1 MATRKPIALVSG
13 YFQEVNTPTDK
24 LDFAG
29 NTTTDLTEGSNLYYT
44 DAKAR
49 GAITIAN
56 SGTGYGSLGYVS
68 GTGVLTYTVVTDANI
83 RGSLSVASGSG
94 LTYSSST
101 GQFGT
106 SSIPNSQLAF
116 SSVTVGSTSISLGGT
131 ATTIAGLTA
140 VTSTAFNVG
149 TAGAANSITLDSTGI
164 VFEGSSADTFETTL
178 SVVNPTADQAINLP
192 NASGTVALLTSLTGG
207 NTGTGYGSLSYN
219 NTTGAFTYS
228 VVTDA
233 NIRGAVTAANSG
245 TGYGSLAYSSA
256 TGTYTYTVVTDA
268 NIRGAV
274 SVTAGS
280 GLTYNSSTG
289 AFGTSSIPN
298 SQLANSSITLGS
310 TSVALGST
318 ATSLAGLTSVSTA
331 AGSAAAPS
339 FVVGT
344 GTTYA
349 PGIYS
354 PGADQVA
361 LATNGTGRL
370 FITQAGNVGIGTT
383 SPSTRLH
390 VDWAGGNQFRAS
402 NGSGTFDIL
411 NDTTNSILISS
422 GPLFYRTGTAGPH
435 IFQKDG
441 GSSEV
446 ARIDGSGRLLVG
458 TSTARSNFFG
468 TTLSAVTQTEGTGG
482 AAGRGALSV
491 INNDVSNNP
500 PYLLLGRSGA
510 ATLGSNAAVV
520 NGSRLGTLTFQGADG
535 TSFIEAATVAGEVD
549 GTPGTTDMP
558 GRLVFSTTAD
568 GAGSPTERMRI
579 DSSGRVGIGTSS
591 ITGKVTVSGNAV
603 GVVVA
608 LTDGATITPDFS
620 AANYFSVTLGG
631 NRTLANPSNQ
641 TAGQSG
647 TIVITQD
654 GTGGRTLAYGSNY
667 KFAGGTVPTLTTTAG
682 AVDTLAYYVESASR
696 ITCRLLNDVK

>member
-29 NTTTDLTEGSNLYYT
+29 NTTTDLAEGTNLYYT
-44 DAKAR
+44 DARAR
-49 GAITIAN
+49 GSITIAN

-83 RGSLSVASGSG
+83 RGTLTVAAGSG
-94 LTYSSST
+94 LTYSSAT

-106 SSIPNSQLAF
+106 SAIPNSQLAF

-149 TAGAANSITLDSTGI
+149 TAEAAGSITLDSTGI
-164 VFEGSSADTFETTL
+164 VFEGSTADTFETTFN
-178 SVVNPTADQAINLP
+178 VVDPTADRAINLP

-233 NIRGAVTAANSG
+233 NIRGAVSAANSG
-245 TGYGSLAYSSA
+245 TGFGSLAFDSG
-256 TGTYTYTVVTDA
+256 TGVFTYTVVTAA
-268 NIRGAV
+268 NVRGNFSVAV
-274 SVTAGS
+274 GS
-280 GLTYNSSTG
+280 GLTYSSSTG
-289 AFGTSSIPN
+289 IFGTSAIPN
-298 SQLANSSITLGS
+298 SQLANSSVTLGS

-331 AGSAAAPS
+331 AGSTAAPS

-361 LATNGTGRL
+361 VATSGVGRLFVDATGRVGVGTASPAVNLTVTTAASGEGLRLTNGTNGERL
-370 FITQAGNVGIGTT
+370 HFYTGSNSLIEANNSILALTARDAYAVTLSTSNAERLRVTSTGLVGIGTT
-383 SPSTRLH
+383 S
-390 VDWAGGNQFRAS
+390 A
-402 NGSGTFDIL
+402 
-411 NDTTNSILISS
+411 
-422 GPLFYRTGTAGPH
+422 
-435 IFQKDG
+435 
-441 GSSEV
+441 
-446 ARIDGSGRLLVG
+446 
-458 TSTARSNFFG
+458 
-468 TTLSAVTQTEGTGG
+468 
-482 AAGRGALSV
+482 
-491 INNDVSNNP
+491 
-500 PYLLLGRSGA
+500 
-510 ATLGSNAAVV
+510 
-520 NGSRLGTLTFQGADG
+520 
-535 TSFIEAATVAGEVD
+535 
-549 GTPGTTDMP
+549 
-558 GRLVFSTTAD
+558 
-568 GAGSPTERMRI
+568 
-579 DSSGRVGIGTSS
+579 
-591 ITGKVTVSGNAV
+591 TGKLTVSGNAV
-603 GVVVA
+603 GVIVV

-620 AANYFSVTLGG
+620 TANYFSVTLGG

-667 KFAGGTVPTLTTTAG
+667 KFPGGDRAHIN
-682 AVDTLAYYVESASR
+682 DHRRSR
-696 ITCRLLNDVK
+696 

>member
-29 NTTTDLTEGSNLYYT
+29 NTTTDLAEGTNLYYT
-44 DAKAR
+44 DARAR
-49 GAITIAN
+49 GSITIAN

-83 RGSLSVASGSG
+83 RGTLTVAAGSG
-94 LTYSSST
+94 LTYSSAT

-149 TAGAANSITLDSTGI
+149 TAEAAGSITLNSTGI
-164 VFEGSSADTFETTL
+164 VFEGSTADTFETTFN
-178 SVVNPTADQAINLP
+178 VVDPTADRAINLP

-233 NIRGAVTAANSG
+233 NIRGAVSAANSG
-245 TGYGSLAYSSA
+245 TGFGSLAFDSG
-256 TGTYTYTVVTDA
+256 TGVFTYTVVTAA
-268 NIRGAV
+268 NVRGNFSVAV
-274 SVTAGS
+274 GS
-280 GLTYNSSTG
+280 GLTYDSGTG

-318 ATSLAGLTSVSTA
+318 ATSIAGLTSVSTA

-339 FVVGT
+339 LAVGT

-354 PGADQVA
+354 PGTDQLA
-361 LATNGTGRL
+361 LSTGGSGRL
-370 FITQAGNVGIGTT
+370 F
-383 SPSTRLH
+383 
-390 VDWAGGNQFRAS
+390 VDA
-402 NGSGTFDIL
+402 
-411 NDTTNSILISS
+411 
-422 GPLFYRTGTAGPH
+422 
-435 IFQKDG
+435 
-441 GSSEV
+441 
-446 ARIDGSGRLLVG
+446 SGRLLVG

-468 TTLSAVTQTEGTGG
+468 TTLSAVAQVEGIGG

-500 PYLLLGRSGA
+500 PYILLGRSGA
-510 ATLGSNAAVV
+510 ASLGSNTVVV
-520 NGSRLGTLTFQGADG
+520 NGSRLGTLTFHGADG

-549 GTPGTTDMP
+549 GTPGSTDMP

-591 ITGKVTVSGNAV
+591 ITGKVTVSGNTV

-620 AANYFSVTLGG
+620 TANYFSLTIGG
-631 NRTLANPSNQ
+631 VRTLANPTNQ

-667 KFAGGTVPTLTTTAG
+667 KFPGGTVPTLTTTAG
-682 AVDTLAYYVESASR
+682 AVDTLVYYVESASR
-696 ITCRLLNDVK
+696 ITCRLINDVK

>member
-29 NTTTDLTEGSNLYYT
+29 NTTTDLAEGTNLYYT
-44 DAKAR
+44 DARAR
-49 GAITIAN
+49 GSITIAN

-83 RGSLSVASGSG
+83 RGTLTVAAGSG
-94 LTYSSST
+94 LTYSSAT

-106 SSIPNSQLAF
+106 SAIPNSQLAF

-149 TAGAANSITLDSTGI
+149 TAEAAGSITLDSTGI
-164 VFEGSSADTFETTL
+164 VFEGSTADTFETTFN
-178 SVVNPTADQAINLP
+178 VVDPTADRAINLP

-219 NTTGAFTYS
+219 NTTGAFTYA

-245 TGYGSLAYSSA
+245 TGYGSLAYSST

-289 AFGTSSIPN
+289 AFSTSAIPN

-318 ATSLAGLTSVSTA
+318 ATSIAGLTSVSTA

-354 PGADQVA
+354 PGTDQVA
-361 LATNGTGRL
+361 VSTNGQGRL
-370 FITQAGNVGIGTT
+370 YIDASGRVGIGTT
-383 SPSTRLH
+383 SPAYKLDVS
-390 VDWAGGNQFRAS
+390 
-402 NGSGTFDIL
+402 GSGTQVIRVLTTDTSGSTVGAFRAEYLGGGGGTNTSVELRAGDTYSYL
-411 NDTTNSILISS
+411 LTTTNHPILFGINSTE
-422 GPLFYRTGTAGPH
+422 R
-435 IFQKDG
+435 
-441 GSSEV
+441 
-446 ARIDGSGRLLVG
+446 ARIDSSGRLLVG
-458 TSTARSNFFG
+458 TT
-468 TTLSAVTQTEGTGG
+468 
-482 AAGRGALSV
+482 
-491 INNDVSNNP
+491 
-500 PYLLLGRSGA
+500 SG
-510 ATLGSNAAVV
+510 
-520 NGSRLGTLTFQGADG
+520 
-535 TSFIEAATVAGEVD
+535 
-549 GTPGTTDMP
+549 
-558 GRLVFSTTAD
+558 
-568 GAGSPTERMRI
+568 
-579 DSSGRVGIGTSS
+579 SG
-591 ITGKVTVSGNAV
+591 KLTVSGNAI
-603 GVVVA
+603 GTTVA
-608 LTDGATITPDFS
+608 LTDAATVATDLS
-620 AANYFSVTLGG
+620 LANYYTLTLGG
-631 NRTLANPSNQ
+631 NRTLGAPTNQ

-647 TIVITQD
+647 VIVITQD
-654 GTGGRTLAYGSNY
+654 GTGSRTLAYNSVW
-667 KFAGGTVPTLTTTAG
+667 KFPNGTVPTLTTTAN
-682 AVDTLAYYVESASR
+682 AVDVLAYYVESASR
-696 ITCRLLNDVK
+696 ITCRLINDVK

>member
-29 NTTTDLTEGSNLYYT
+29 NTTTDLTEGTNLYYT
-44 DAKAR
+44 DARAR
-49 GAITIAN
+49 GSITIAN

-83 RGSLSVASGSG
+83 RGSLSVAVGSG
-94 LTYSSST
+94 LTYSSAT

-149 TAGAANSITLDSTGI
+149 TAEAAGSITLDSTGI
-164 VFEGSSADTFETTL
+164 VFEGSTADTFETTFN
-178 SVVNPTADQAINLP
+178 VVDPTADRAINLP

-233 NIRGAVTAANSG
+233 NIRGAVSAANSG
-245 TGYGSLAYSSA
+245 TGFGSLAFDSG
-256 TGTYTYTVVTDA
+256 TGVFTYTVVTAA
-268 NIRGAV
+268 NVRGNF
-274 SVTAGS
+274 SVAAGS
-280 GLTYNSSTG
+280 GLTYDSGTG

-298 SQLANSSITLGS
+298 SQLANSSVTLGS

-318 ATSLAGLTSVSTA
+318 ATSIAGLTA
-331 AGSAAAPS
+331 
-339 FVVGT
+339 
-344 GTTYA
+344 
-349 PGIYS
+349 I
-354 PGADQVA
+354 
-361 LATNGTGRL
+361 
-370 FITQAGNVGIGTT
+370 
-383 SPSTRLH
+383 
-390 VDWAGGNQFRAS
+390 
-402 NGSGTFDIL
+402 
-411 NDTTNSILISS
+411 
-422 GPLFYRTGTAGPH
+422 
-435 IFQKDG
+435 
-441 GSSEV
+441 
-446 ARIDGSGRLLVG
+446 
-458 TSTARSNFFG
+458 TSTTVNA
-468 TTLSAVTQTEGTGG
+468 GTGG
-482 AAGRGALSV
+482 TV
-491 INNDVSNNP
+491 F
-500 PYLLLGRSGA
+500 SGA
-510 ATLGSNAAVV
+510 TSGTTTVAASSVA
-520 NGSRLGTLTFQGADG
+520 SGTLTLP
-535 TSFIEAATVAGEVD
+535 AAT
-549 GTPGTTDMP
+549 
-558 GRLVFSTTAD
+558 STLA
-568 GAGSPTERMRI
+568 AL
-579 DSSGRVGIGTSS
+579 
-591 ITGKVTVSGNAV
+591 
-603 GVVVA
+603 GVVQSFTVAQRGAVSA
-608 LTDGATITPDFS
+608 LTDGATITPDF
-620 AANYFSVTLGG
+620 AASNNFSVTLGG

-641 TAGQSG
+641 TAGQTG

-696 ITCRLLNDVK
+696 ITCRLINDVK

>member
-29 NTTTDLTEGSNLYYT
+29 NTTTDLAEGTNLYYT

-49 GAITIAN
+49 GSITIAN

-68 GTGVLTYTVVTDANI
+68 STGVLTYTVVTDANI

-116 SSVTVGSTSISLGGT
+116 SSVTVGSTSIPLGGT

-164 VFEGSSADTFETTL
+164 VFEGSISDTFETTL

-289 AFGTSSIPN
+289 AFSTSAIPN
-298 SQLANSSITLGS
+298 SQLANSSVTLGS

-318 ATSLAGLTSVSTA
+318 ATSIAGLTAITA
-331 AGSAAAPS
+331 
-339 FVVGT
+339 
-344 GTTYA
+344 TT
-349 PGIYS
+349 
-354 PGADQVA
+354 V
-361 LATNGTGRL
+361 
-370 FITQAGNVGIGTT
+370 
-383 SPSTRLH
+383 
-390 VDWAGGNQFRAS
+390 
-402 NGSGTFDIL
+402 
-411 NDTTNSILISS
+411 
-422 GPLFYRTGTAGPH
+422 TA
-435 IFQKDG
+435 
-441 GSSEV
+441 
-446 ARIDGSGRLLVG
+446 
-458 TSTARSNFFG
+458 
-468 TTLSAVTQTEGTGG
+468 GTGG
-482 AAGRGALSV
+482 HVFTGATSGTTTVAAS
-491 INNDVSNNP
+491 
-500 PYLLLGRSGA
+500 
-510 ATLGSNAAVV
+510 ATAS
-520 NGSRLGTLTFQGADG
+520 GTLTLP
-535 TSFIEAATVAGEVD
+535 AATDTLIGKATSDTLTNKTFDTAGTGNVFRIN
-549 GTPGTTDMP
+549 GTQITAVTGTGSNVLSTLPTFGATGVNFSGSTSGTTTVLASATASGTLTLP
-558 GRLVFSTTAD
+558 ATTSTVAVLSLVQSFSAAQR
-568 GAGSPTERMRI
+568 GA
-579 DSSGRVGIGTSS
+579 
-591 ITGKVTVSGNAV
+591 VSV
-603 GVVVA
+603 
-608 LTDGATITPDFS
+608 LTDGATITPDF
-620 AANYFSVTLGG
+620 AASNNFSLTIGG
-631 NRTLANPSNQ
+631 VRTLANPSNQ
-641 TAGQSG
+641 TAGQTG

-667 KFAGGTVPTLTTTAG
+667 KFVGGTVPTLTSTAN
-682 AVDTLAYYVESASR
+682 AVDTLVYYVESASR